1 MSEAINVVIRVK
13 PTHESEDTI
22 WTYFQKEIRDD
33 TYAFSFDKIFSPES
47 STYEIFKEVALPIID
62 ASLEGINGTIFAY
75 GQTSSGKTH
84 TMVGSP
90 SCPGVIP
97 LSIDHIFKKIESSLD
112 REFLVRLSY
121 MEIYNEII
129 TDLLRP
135 ANSHL
140 KIREDMQGPFV
151 ESLTQEFVTS
161 VEEINGLFCK
171 GQANRHIGETAMNE
185 KSSRSHTV
193 FTMVIESRKVPERGR
208 MALNEIKNIQ
218 IGGRREGKASMIAGE
233 DRRLAMLNLVD
244 LAGSERIKDTRAEG
258 VRLAEGVSIN
268 TSLLHLGTVIQSLSE
283 KQSHIPFRQ
292 SKLTRILQPALGG
305 NGKTAIICTVTP
317 ATQYRD
323 DTRATL
329 FFADKAKSIK
339 NKPKVNEIYTDKDII
354 KKLKRENEILRKEIE
369 ELKEK
374 VKNQG
379 KGFGMPQNKENV
391 SPMSNAVP
399 LITINQSFKNEN
411 EEEWVSCNTAYFDN
425 TQTSGSSKKRSREMA
440 SLDQFPS
447 RPNKT
452 WKSISG
458 TPLASSMPDIPSSL
472 PLAQSPSLPSPPPDS
487 PPAPEPSLSPPSL
500 PSISPVPSPPS
511 ISPVLLSHPLFPL
524 SHPYPLLLLSHPHP
538 LFPLSH
544 PYPLFLLSHPL
555 FPLSHPYPLFL
566 LSHPWHPPC
575 QIFHPLFRLHNPLLC
590 LLPCLPLFL
599 LQTLYP
605 HIIYYRTKRNY

>member
-1 MSEAINVVIRVK
+1 
-13 PTHESEDTI
+13 
-22 WTYFQKEIRDD
+22 
-33 TYAFSFDKIFSPES
+33 
-47 STYEIFKEVALPIID
+47 
-62 ASLEGINGTIFAY
+62 
-75 GQTSSGKTH
+75 
-84 TMVGSP
+84 
-90 SCPGVIP
+90 
-97 LSIDHIFKKIESSLD
+97 
-112 REFLVRLSY
+112 
-121 MEIYNEII
+121 
-129 TDLLRP
+129 
-135 ANSHL
+135 
-140 KIREDMQGPFV
+140 
-151 ESLTQEFVTS
+151 
-161 VEEINGLFCK
+161 
-171 GQANRHIGETAMNE
+171 MNE

-511 ISPVLLSHPLFPL
+511 ISPVPSLPAISPSLPSISPVPSPPSISPAPSLPSISPVPSLPAISPSLPSISPVPSLPTISPVASSMPDLPSSLPPTQSPSLPSPLPASLPATDSLSPHHILQDQEKLLKQQEKTNAALKQEVERLTGRACHYKKQRDAALCALDSLRIYHGHSPLRKTK
-524 SHPYPLLLLSHPHP
+524 
-538 LFPLSH
+538 
-544 PYPLFLLSHPL
+544 
-555 FPLSHPYPLFL
+555 
-566 LSHPWHPPC
+566 PC
-575 QIFHPLFRLHNPLLC
+575 
-590 LLPCLPLFL
+590 
-599 LQTLYP
+599 
-605 HIIYYRTKRNY
+605 